1 MKARLFT
8 AFVLAVGLALLVP
21 GGGWPLAAQ
30 SQPAAPAPI
39 PDRARVSA
47 ALRSAPLMFIENVG
61 QFPAPVSGTG
71 DQRARFQVR
80 GDNATLY
87 LAEDGLWVTVA
98 KAVNPSTAPS
108 TGSGQALRRGSGQG
122 SGHRLKLSFVG
133 ANPHPRLEPFNR
145 LDTHVSYF
153 VGRDPA
159 NWLADVPVWGG
170 VRYVDLY
177 PGVDLEVTGDGGRWA
192 WQLVCR
198 SNCQFDLQKVAL
210 RVEGVDA
217 LALDGDVLRLTTALG
232 EYTLPLLQVV
242 GAADANLASP
252 TITGDQVALPFAS
265 AIPNPQLAI
274 ANPQS
279 GASDLLYSTFLGG
292 SDFEWGFAIA
302 VDGAGSAYVT
312 GFTESS
318 DFPTTAGAFDTGY
331 TGYGDAFVVKVNADG
346 SGLAYA
352 TFLGGS
358 NYEWGFAIAVDGA
371 GSAYVTGYTRSSDFP
386 TTAGAFDTSHNGN
399 HNAFVVKMNAAGT
412 GLTYATFLGGSN
424 GDEGHAIAVDGAGSA
439 YVTGWTES
447 SDFPITAGAFDTN
460 YNGADDAFVVKVN
473 ADGTGLAYATFLGG
487 SGWEWSHAIAV
498 DGAGSA
504 YVTGHTG
511 SSDFPITAG
520 AFDTS
525 HNGVYDA
532 FVVKVNAGGTG
543 LAYATFLGGSG
554 PDYGRAIAVD
564 GAGSAYVTGH
574 TPSSDFPTTAGAF
587 DTSYNGYQ
595 DAFVVKVNATG
606 TGLAYA
612 TFLGGSHYDYGYG
625 IAVDGAGSA
634 YVTGETLSS
643 DFPTTAGAFDTSY
656 NLSDAFVVKVNA
668 SGAGLAYATFLGGS
682 YADEGNAVAVDG
694 AGSAY
699 VTGSTSSSD
708 FPTTVG
714 AFDTSHNGRGDAFV
728 VKVNAG
734 GTGLA
739 YATFL
744 GGSDYDWGNAI
755 AVDGAGSAYVT
766 GHTQSSDFP
775 TTADAFDTSYN
786 GWDDAFVAKIGTA
799 EVTPTPTEVTNP
811 DFEGGFFG
819 PVGQSV
825 ANGWAFYIAGGEP
838 TFDGEYTT
846 VHGGSWAQ
854 KISGYAP
861 FAAGLAQAVT
871 VKPGTI
877 YRVTVYYQLYPPGD
891 GQAFLGVQDGTAPAQ
906 WVGGGEGGVWRLLS
920 QTLTVTSDRLTLYLH
935 GNNGTGLNTNVY
947 FDDVTVVAV
956 GSP

>member
-1 MKARLFT
+1 
-8 AFVLAVGLALLVP
+8 
-21 GGGWPLAAQ
+21 
-30 SQPAAPAPI
+30 
-39 PDRARVSA
+39 
-47 ALRSAPLMFIENVG
+47 
-61 QFPAPVSGTG
+61 
-71 DQRARFQVR
+71 
-80 GDNATLY
+80 
-87 LAEDGLWVTVA
+87 
-98 KAVNPSTAPS
+98 
-108 TGSGQALRRGSGQG
+108 
-122 SGHRLKLSFVG
+122 
-133 ANPHPRLEPFNR
+133 
-145 LDTHVSYF
+145 
-153 VGRDPA
+153 
-159 NWLADVPVWGG
+159 
-170 VRYVDLY
+170 
-177 PGVDLEVTGDGGRWA
+177 
-192 WQLVCR
+192 
-198 SNCQFDLQKVAL
+198 
-210 RVEGVDA
+210 
-217 LALDGDVLRLTTALG
+217 
-232 EYTLPLLQVV
+232 
-242 GAADANLASP
+242 
-252 TITGDQVALPFAS
+252 
-265 AIPNPQLAI
+265 
-274 ANPQS
+274 
-279 GASDLLYSTFLGG
+279 
-292 SDFEWGFAIA
+292 
-302 VDGAGSAYVT
+302 
-312 GFTESS
+312 
-318 DFPTTAGAFDTGY
+318 
-331 TGYGDAFVVKVNADG
+331 
-346 SGLAYA
+346 
-352 TFLGGS
+352 
-358 NYEWGFAIAVDGA
+358 
-371 GSAYVTGYTRSSDFP
+371 
-386 TTAGAFDTSHNGN
+386 
-399 HNAFVVKMNAAGT
+399 
-412 GLTYATFLGGSN
+412 
-424 GDEGHAIAVDGAGSA
+424 
-439 YVTGWTES
+439 
-447 SDFPITAGAFDTN
+447 
-460 YNGADDAFVVKVN
+460 
-473 ADGTGLAYATFLGG
+473 
-487 SGWEWSHAIAV
+487 
-498 DGAGSA
+498 
-504 YVTGHTG
+504 VTGHTA

-574 TPSSDFPTTAGAF
+574 TPSSDFPITAGAF
-587 DTSYNGYQ
+587 DTSYNGYE
-595 DAFVVKVNATG
+595 DAFVVKVNAGG

-612 TFLGGSHYDYGYG
+612 TFLGGSGFDYGYG

-634 YVTGETLSS
+634 YVTGQTLSS

-656 NLSDAFVVKVNA
+656 NLSDAFVVKVKA
-668 SGAGLAYATFLGGS
+668 SGAGLTYATFLGGG
-682 YADEGNAVAVDG
+682 YADEGNAMAVDG

-699 VTGSTSSSD
+699 VTGVTKSSD

-714 AFDTSHNGRGDAFV
+714 AFDTSHNGGGDAFV
-728 VKVNAG
+728 VKVNAT

-744 GGSDYDWGNAI
+744 GGSDYDQSNAI

-766 GHTQSSDFP
+766 GVTKSSDFP
-775 TTADAFDTSYN
+775 TTAEAFDTSYN
-786 GWDDAFVAKIGTA
+786 GWDDVFVAKIST
-799 EVTPTPTEVTNP
+799 EVTPMPTEVTNP

-891 GQAFLGVQDGTAPAQ
+891 GQALLGVQDGTAPAQ